1 MKILAT
7 MVKKRNFEKTVALY
21 SVRLQVFADQE
32 YKLVGG
38 LSAR

>member
-1 MKILAT
+1 MKFLAT
-7 MVKKRNFEKTVALY
+7 VVKKRNFEKTVVLY
-21 SVRLQVFADQE
+21 IVRLQAFADQE